1 MQEGL
6 ASEQQDA
13 LKKSTRIAAGAAVP
27 SFAAASSNSS
37 WPSFAP
43 SAAAFAEAPLGSAG
57 QGSCSSR
64 PSVTGA
70 GSSAACNTSV
80 TSIIANP
87 KCTEAEDSACSEL
100 SALAQRTGPAELVVR
115 GLVCSRSLMAF
126 TEAAAAEPAHNVR
139 QVRRGCFR
147 SGVVF

>member
-13 LKKSTRIAAGAAVP
+13 LKKLTRIAAWAAVP
-27 SFAAASSNSS
+27 SFVTASSNSS
-37 WPSFAP
+37 WPSFEP

-57 QGSCSSR
+57 QGSYSSK

-80 TSIIANP
+80 ASIIANP
-87 KCTEAEDSACSEL
+87 KCIEAKD
-100 SALAQRTGPAELVVR
+100 
-115 GLVCSRSLMAF
+115 
-126 TEAAAAEPAHNVR
+126 
-139 QVRRGCFR
+139 
-147 SGVVF
+147 

>member
-6 ASEQQDA
+6 ASEKQDA

-27 SFAAASSNSS
+27 SFAATSSNSS
-37 WPSFAP
+37 WSSFAP
-43 SAAAFAEAPLGSAG
+43 SAAAFAGAPLGSAG

-64 PSVTGA
+64 SSVTGA

-80 TSIIANP
+80 ASIIANP
-87 KCTEAEDSACSEL
+87 NCTEAKDLACSEL

-126 TEAAAAEPAHNVR
+126 TEAAAAEQAHKVR

-147 SGVVF
+147 SGLVL

>member
-1 MQEGL
+1 VQEGL
-6 ASEQQDA
+6 ASEKQDA

-43 SAAAFAEAPLGSAG
+43 SAAAFAEAPLGSVG

-80 TSIIANP
+80 ESIIANP
-87 KCTEAEDSACSEL
+87 KCTEAEDSVWSEL

-126 TEAAAAEPAHNVR
+126 TEAAAAEPAHKVR

-147 SGVVF
+147 SGLVL